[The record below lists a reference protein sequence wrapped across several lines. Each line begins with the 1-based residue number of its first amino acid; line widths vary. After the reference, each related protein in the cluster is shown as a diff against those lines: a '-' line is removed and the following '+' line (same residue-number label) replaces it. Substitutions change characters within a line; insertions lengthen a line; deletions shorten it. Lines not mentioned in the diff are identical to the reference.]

1 MSLLHWICECC
12 TDLFTQTNVILL
24 SFFNRMYTDVDGL
37 SGDAKAD
44 KERLI
49 EMEYQVSKQKAAR
62 EQAIIEA
69 KAETEKLDAIANKTS
84 TEYKTKYTAAKE
96 KVKKVMEAQLA
107 GGAID
112 DDAFEKNLADAAK
125 RSAGDANR
133 ACYETAMEL
142 DVGKQDAAL
151 AGCKSIREKAF
162 EDTRMREHGETAI
175 DGASLNRLM
184 KDAAADSVAETGA
197 AFSKANEGKGATTRA
212 TKSQFLVGELLSLSL
227 LLLLYLIPCCC
238 CA

>member
-1 MSLLHWICECC
+1 
-12 TDLFTQTNVILL
+12 
-24 SFFNRMYTDVDGL
+24 MYTNVDGL
-37 SGDAKAD
+37 SGEAKS
-44 KERLI
+44 KQERSI
-49 EMEYQVSKQKAAR
+49 EVEYQVSKKKAAG
-62 EQAIIEA
+62 QKAIIEA
-69 KAETEKLDAIANKTS
+69 KAETEKLNAIADKTS

-125 RSAGDANR
+125 QSAGDANR
-133 ACYETAMEL
+133 ACYETAMAL

-184 KDAAADSVAETGA
+184 KDAAADTVAETGA

-227 LLLLYLIPCCC
+227 LLLLHLVLLLLCMKKSLLLIACV
-238 CA
+238 

>member
-69 KAETEKLDAIANKTS
+69 KAETEKLDAIADKTS

-142 DVGKQDAAL
+142 DVDKQDAAL

-184 KDAAADSVAETGA
+184 YDAAAEKAAETGA
-197 AFSKANEGKGATTRA
+197 AFSKANEGKGAS
-212 TKSQFLVGELLSLSL
+212 KSQFLDGELLSLSL